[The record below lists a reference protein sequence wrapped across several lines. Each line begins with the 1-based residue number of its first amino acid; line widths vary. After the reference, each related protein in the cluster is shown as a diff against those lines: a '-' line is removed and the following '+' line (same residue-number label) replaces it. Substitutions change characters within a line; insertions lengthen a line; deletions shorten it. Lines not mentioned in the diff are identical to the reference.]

1 MYILV
6 CGTLSLI
13 SPYNV
18 SLPFL
23 TFKDR
28 TNVLL
33 LGDSVGDVHMAD
45 GFKEMHKLNIVKIGF
60 LNHHE
65 EEMLPKYMEL
75 YDIVLTG
82 DASMDIVNSLVV
94 YVLDMQ
100 AHIQ

>member
-1 MYILV
+1 
-6 CGTLSLI
+6 
-13 SPYNV
+13 
-18 SLPFL
+18 
-23 TFKDR
+23 
-28 TNVLL
+28 
-33 LGDSVGDVHMAD
+33 MAD
-45 GFKEMHKLNIVKIGF
+45 GFEEMHKLNIVKIGF
-60 LNHHE
+60 LNHRV